1 MGDQPH
7 VRETGEGTQGME
19 GTGHGRLQAHS
30 GLSISASCCLRWHA
44 ALRRALQDYMLVVSL
59 ICLHP

>member
-1 MGDQPH
+1 M
-7 VRETGEGTQGME
+7 TQGVE

-59 ICLHP
+59 ICLQPLNPR